1 MGKYMKKGKIT
12 ADVAVMDLSESPL
25 GVRTRAK
32 TLALQRLQSQSDSD
46 SDYLQLRSRRLQKHT
61 SSFREDC
68 KKFAQKRH
76 CQEAPESVTCQ
87 KWKLESSSRLRVG
100 SANSTSASITR
111 SDTKEGC
118 LQVLGEGY
126 EAEESYDLGV
136 QASFGENN
144 LEFEARDRSTR
155 ESTPCSLIREE
166 DTIKAPNSATK
177 RTNQTTRTRSS
188 VLRTMPSAE
197 EIDEFFAY
205 AEQQQQRLFIEK
217 YNFDIVN
224 DLPLPGRYEWV
235 RVSQ

>member
-12 ADVAVMDLSESPL
+12 ADMAVMDLSQSPL

-32 TLALQRLQSQSDSD
+32 TLALQRLQSAPSPD

-76 CQEAPESVTCQ
+76 CQDAPEAVACQ
-87 KWKLESSSRLRVG
+87 KWKLESSSRLRVR
-100 SANSTSASITR
+100 SANSSSASITR

-118 LQVLGEGY
+118 LQVLGQGY
-126 EAEESYDLGV
+126 EAEESCDLGV
-136 QASFGENN
+136 GENN

-166 DTIKAPNSATK
+166 DTIKAPSSTTK

-188 VLRTMPSAE
+188 VLTNMPSAE

-205 AEQQQQRLFIEK
+205 AEQQQQRRFIEK